1 MSIYPC
7 RFLPWRINVLKHFEV
22 TVFTTLR
29 WFMLTMGKVLDLRL
43 APLVLMKSTNLV
55 ILNIFFLLE
64 NFSH

>member
-1 MSIYPC
+1 M
-7 RFLPWRINVLKHFEV
+7 

-29 WFMLTMGKVLDLRL
+29 WHMLTMGKVSDLRL
-43 APLVLMKSTNLV
+43 APLVLMESTNLV